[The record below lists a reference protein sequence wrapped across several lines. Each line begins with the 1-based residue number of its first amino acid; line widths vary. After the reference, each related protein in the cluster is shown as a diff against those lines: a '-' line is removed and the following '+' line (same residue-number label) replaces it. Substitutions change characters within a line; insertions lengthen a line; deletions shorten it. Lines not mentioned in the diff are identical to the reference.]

1 MALDTKTSEA
11 LVLGGA
17 ERAVDIDEVVADRA
31 SAPPTELAEDL
42 SGELAVAGPDL
53 DHIEGFVFDDPAS
66 DEFGKRAAEGG
77 EGREISA
84 RADITDAGR
93 VVAELRVVKRLA
105 HEALEGQGAA
115 GYFLQS

>member
-1 MALDTKTSEA
+1 LDAKTSEA
-11 LVLGGA
+11 FFLSFA
-17 ERAVDIDEVVADRA
+17 ERAIDIDEVVADRA

-42 SGELAVAGPDL
+42 GGELAVARADL
-53 DHIEGFVFDDPAS
+53 DHIAGFVFDDPAS
-66 DEFGKRAAEGG
+66 DEFGKHAAEGG

-105 HEALEGQGAA
+105 HEALEGQDAA